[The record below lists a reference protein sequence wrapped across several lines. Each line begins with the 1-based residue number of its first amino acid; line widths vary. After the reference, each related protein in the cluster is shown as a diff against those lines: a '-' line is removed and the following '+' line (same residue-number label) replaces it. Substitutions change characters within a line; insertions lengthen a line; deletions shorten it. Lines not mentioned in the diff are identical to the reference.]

1 MLTIMTT
8 KKLITKQ
15 NLLLAF
21 ALTAC
26 FILSFYYEGFS
37 IILAAITI
45 LFYLPLGAIYLIRI
59 KQETTRQSLSKIFR
73 IANWIAIILLLL
85 YFFRGIYEVLYLFSS
100 SELEATVWQ
109 TLWFHIRYYFSWGY
123 FIDGDYGL
131 LADLKDLIAYLPYL
145 VVPFVFYWLNR
156 TNKALMSLQNKE

>member
-1 MLTIMTT
+1 MTN

-15 NLLLAF
+15 SLLLAL
-21 ALTAC
+21 ALTVS

-37 IILAAITI
+37 LILVAITI
-45 LFYLPLGAIYLIRI
+45 LFYLPLGATYLIRI
-59 KQETTRQSLSKIFR
+59 KKGMSRQSLNKTFR

-85 YFFRGIYEVLYLFSS
+85 YFSRGVYEVLYLFSS

-109 TLWFHIRYYFSWGY
+109 TLWFHIRYYCSWGY
-123 FIDGDYGL
+123 FIDGDSGL
-131 LADLKDLIAYLPYL
+131 LPDLKDLIVYLPYL

-156 TNKALMSLQNKE
+156 TNKSLASLQNKE

>member
-1 MLTIMTT
+1 MTT

-15 NLLLAF
+15 SLLLVLV
-21 ALTAC
+21 LTAC

-37 IILAAITI
+37 FILAAITI
-45 LFYLPLGAIYLIRI
+45 LFYLPLGAMYLIRI
-59 KQETTRQSLSKIFR
+59 KKGMPSQSLSKTFR

-85 YFFRGIYEVLYLFSS
+85 YFFRGVYEVLYLFSS

-123 FIDGDYGL
+123 FIGRDSGL
-131 LADLKDLIAYLPYL
+131 LADLKDLIVYLPYL
-145 VVPFVFYWLNR
+145 VVPLVFYWLNR
-156 TNKALMSLQNKE
+156 TNKSLISFQNKG